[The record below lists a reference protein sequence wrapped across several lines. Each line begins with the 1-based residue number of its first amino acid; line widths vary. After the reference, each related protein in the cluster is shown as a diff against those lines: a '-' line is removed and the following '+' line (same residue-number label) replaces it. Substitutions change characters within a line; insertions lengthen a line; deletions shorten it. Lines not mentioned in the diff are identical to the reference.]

1 MYRTTPIHCS
11 IGDLI
16 SDSHKLTAALK
27 LQEMVKQGGVGGWGI
42 ILLGWWTVLHHTR
55 IKAVYNKIG
64 CDPTVVY
71 NKIGCV
77 ILL

>member
-27 LQEMVKQGGVGGWGI
+27 LQEMVKRGGGGDNLVGLVDGVTPELKLCI
-42 ILLGWWTVLHHTR
+42 TR
-55 IKAVYNKIG
+55 LA
-64 CDPTVVY
+64 
-71 NKIGCV
+71 V

>member
-27 LQEMVKQGGVGGWGI
+27 LQEMVKQGGI
-42 ILLGWWTVLHHTR
+42 ILLGWWTVLHQS
-55 IKAVYNKIG
+55 
-64 CDPTVVY
+64 DPTVVY

>member
-1 MYRTTPIHCS
+1 MYRTTPIHSS

-27 LQEMVKQGGVGGWGI
+27 LQEMVKQGGGGDNLVGLVDGVTPELKLCI
-42 ILLGWWTVLHHTR
+42 TR
-55 IKAVYNKIG
+55 LA
-64 CDPTVVY
+64 
-71 NKIGCV
+71 V

>member
-16 SDSHKLTAALK
+16 SDSHKLTPALK
-27 LQEMVKQGGVGGWGI
+27 LQEMVKQGGGDNLVGLVDGVTPELKLCI
-42 ILLGWWTVLHHTR
+42 TR
-55 IKAVYNKIG
+55 LA
-64 CDPTVVY
+64 
-71 NKIGCV
+71 V

>member
-27 LQEMVKQGGVGGWGI
+27 LQEMVKHGGDNLVGLVEGVTPELKLCI
-42 ILLGWWTVLHHTR
+42 TR
-55 IKAVYNKIG
+55 LA
-64 CDPTVVY
+64 
-71 NKIGCV
+71 V

>member
-27 LQEMVKQGGVGGWGI
+27 LQEMVKEGGGGDNLVGLVDSVTPELKLCI
-42 ILLGWWTVLHHTR
+42 TRLAMILL
-55 IKAVYNKIG
+55 
-64 CDPTVVY
+64 
-71 NKIGCV
+71 
-77 ILL
+77 

>member
-27 LQEMVKQGGVGGWGI
+27 LQEMVKQGGDNLVGLVDGVTPELKLCI
-42 ILLGWWTVLHHTR
+42 TR
-55 IKAVYNKIG
+55 LA
-64 CDPTVVY
+64 
-71 NKIGCV
+71 V

>member
-16 SDSHKLTAALK
+16 SESHKLTAALK
-27 LQEMVKQGGVGGWGI
+27 TSGNGQTRGDNLVGLVDGVTPKLKLCI
-42 ILLGWWTVLHHTR
+42 TR
-55 IKAVYNKIG
+55 LA
-64 CDPTVVY
+64 
-71 NKIGCV
+71 V